1 MKILFVEP
9 NQDTLL
15 CFRKELVDELIKQGH
30 ELFLCLKSSEI
41 VDSLYGDKAKEII
54 KLDADLNNVNP
65 FRNLSLI
72 RRYKRIIKRIK
83 PDIILSFTIKPNIYC
98 GLYAKKSFMIANITG
113 LGRAFNKKGLLNKIA
128 MILYKHS
135 FKNVDYIFFQ
145 NNHDYELFKD
155 NKLIKNDYK
164 IISGSGV
171 NVSKFKK
178 TSSVQRNNRDFLFA
192 SRPLKEKGF
201 DLLIQ
206 CIPEVALKFPDAKFS
221 LLVKK
226 SDICDCSINRIV
238 SNYSNNIEFLGRTDS
253 MVDFYCKSSFLV
265 SPSYYHEGISNVLL
279 ESLACETPII
289 TTNDNPG
296 CMEVLVEGVNGYG
309 VISNNKDSLLRTLL
323 KACSTSLDEINN
335 LGANGRQYVS
345 DRFNRNNVI
354 KEYIELINEIEEK
367 K

>member
-54 KLDADLNNVNP
+54 KLDADLKNVNP
-65 FRNLSLI
+65 FKNLSLI

-128 MILYKHS
+128 MFLYKRS

-145 NNHDYELFKD
+145 NSHDYQLFK
-155 NKLIKNDYK
+155 NRHLIKNNYK
-164 IISGSGV
+164 VIPGSGV
-171 NVSKFKK
+171 NITKFKK
-178 TSSVQRNNRDFLFA
+178 VLTVERNNQEFLFA
-192 SRPLKEKGF
+192 SRPLEEKGF

-206 CIPEVALKFPDAKFS
+206 CIPEVVSKYPNAMFS
-221 LLVKK
+221 LLVNKDEIANEK
-226 SDICDCSINRIV
+226 LKDIICD
-238 SNYSNNIEFLGRTDS
+238 YSNNIKFLGRTES
-253 MVDFYCKSSFLV
+253 MIDHYCNSSFLV

-296 CMEVLVEGVNGYG
+296 CMDVLVEGVNGFG
-309 VISNNKDSLLRTLL
+309 VQSKDKTSLLNSLL
-323 KACSTSLDEINN
+323 KACSTPIDAISKMGE
-335 LGANGRQYVS
+335 NGRQYVS
-345 DRFNRNNVI
+345 KKFNRNDVVNT
-354 KEYIELINEIEEK
+354 YIGLINSIK
-367 K
+367 GQ